1 MNSEPNEPNSTGFIA
16 LSVNPAKSAK
26 TWLFSFLMSPAK
38 LAEVGLRTQLGWVKL
53 GSKTQRAQLFCFC
66 SFGNDT
72 SKPS

>member
-38 LAEVGLRTQLGWVKL
+38 LAEVGLRTQLAWVKL
-53 GSKTQRAQLFCFC
+53 SSKTQRAQLFCFC

>member
-38 LAEVGLRTQLGWVKL
+38 LAEVGLRTQLSWVKL

>member
-38 LAEVGLRTQLGWVKL
+38 LAEVGLRTQLAWVEL